1 MVKSA
6 YFIDSANPVKMP
18 RLAER
23 CAHLRGISMRLIW
36 IFALIASLAGVASA
50 QDEIKPDELKKL
62 YNDTLV
68 QLKAAQDRKAELA
81 TRVEQ
86 QEKQLQSA
94 DAQIADLQRQ
104 LADSADRTYFLRIYY
119 NAWTQFIAA
128 EPAIG
133 KEWEVYL
140 STALPAPTPQSPF
153 YDPDWPLSAQ
163 K

>member
-1 MVKSA
+1 
-6 YFIDSANPVKMP
+6 
-18 RLAER
+18 
-23 CAHLRGISMRLIW
+23 MRWILICG
-36 IFALIASLAGVASA
+36 LMASLTGVASA

-81 TRVEQ
+81 ARVEQ
-86 QEKQLQSA
+86 QEKELQT
-94 DAQIADLQRQ
+94 DNNQIADLQRQ
-104 LADSADRTYFLRIYY
+104 LADSAERTYFLRIYY

-128 EPAIG
+128 EPDIH
-133 KEWEVYL
+133 KQWDFFL